1 MPIPRLASSPLAV
14 SRSPLTIRPGRALH
28 RLALLLSAALA
39 ALLTVLAV
47 TPAAWAE
54 TNSPLVA
61 LYGAA
66 GTFGGLRDAQ
76 RTPSGETFAARAV
89 DDWAFLPG
97 QAAYFSAA
105 APDGTVFIANEPQ
118 TDSQYRPTA
127 TTMAVSA
134 FNPVTERIRH
144 LVVPTTTG
152 RTTTATGADVA
163 DVEAVRA
170 GTTSRVAFMSAVP
183 YQGSGDLGAQ
193 GLYPTLGYLSATSA
207 GWSYDGVRSLT
218 ADALPAAASAC
229 VQRYNALWQP
239 WRDCLAPAEMAQLPA
254 SGLIAVTQYIAEP
267 GSGRRSGALL
277 LLDVDGRL
285 RGRYLFPNVALP
297 DGTPVAVHPREVDV
311 DPTGIV
317 GAERVAVV
325 FDTVIGEGM
334 PNSRLGSFAVQE
346 LTVDSE
352 RGVIAPRSA
361 AVATGQTLG
370 ARALSPETAQYDASG
385 RLWVAQAVPGTLDAG
400 PLVTYDAGAL
410 AACQDRAW
418 ATACPPDATVSG
430 TAAYGI
436 VRSLTPEPRSGTM
449 LAATM
454 AGALLVVRPGADGG
468 PGAATAINLGLD
480 ALVDRTIRWI
490 GPRKGAVDASRSVL
504 WLPIQQLRAPGVCTG
519 DPCSLDQWLMRI
531 DLEKLLGLPRL
542 TTPTD
547 DAMHDGGSSGEV
559 TAAPTAP
566 TPPTPSTP
574 ALYVPVPG
582 APAGDSTP
590 AATGVASSARRPK
603 TPAHR
608 STRTSRRARRCQVR
622 LRKRTIQFHVKS
634 SRRTGTCTIKRKR
647 GQ

>member
-163 DVEAVRA
+163 DVEVVRA

-285 RGRYLFPNVALP
+285 RGRYLFPNVTLP
-297 DGTPVAVHPREVDV
+297 DGTPLAVHPREVDV

-370 ARALSPETAQYDASG
+370 GRALSPETAQYDASG

-430 TAAYGI
+430 DGGLRHRPQSHARATQRHDARRDHGGCAAGRAPRRGRRPGRRDGDQPRARRARRPDHPLDRAAQGRGRRQPQRAVAPDPTATRPGRLHRGPVLARPVAHEDRPREAARPTASDDARRRRGARRRL
-436 VRSLTPEPRSGTM
+436 VRGGHRRADGPDASDSVD
-449 LAATM
+449 
-454 AGALLVVRPGADGG
+454 AGAVRPGA
-468 PGAATAINLGLD
+468 
-480 ALVDRTIRWI
+480 
-490 GPRKGAVDASRSVL
+490 
-504 WLPIQQLRAPGVCTG
+504 
-519 DPCSLDQWLMRI
+519 
-531 DLEKLLGLPRL
+531 
-542 TTPTD
+542 
-547 DAMHDGGSSGEV
+547 
-559 TAAPTAP
+559 
-566 TPPTPSTP
+566 
-574 ALYVPVPG
+574 
-582 APAGDSTP
+582 
-590 AATGVASSARRPK
+590 
-603 TPAHR
+603 
-608 STRTSRRARRCQVR
+608 RRARWRQHPR
-622 LRKRTIQFHVKS
+622 GDRRRELRPAAEHVS
-634 SRRTGTCTIKRKR
+634 SSVDADEPSRPTLSGALAQTHHTVPRQELAQDGDLHDEA
-647 GQ
+647 